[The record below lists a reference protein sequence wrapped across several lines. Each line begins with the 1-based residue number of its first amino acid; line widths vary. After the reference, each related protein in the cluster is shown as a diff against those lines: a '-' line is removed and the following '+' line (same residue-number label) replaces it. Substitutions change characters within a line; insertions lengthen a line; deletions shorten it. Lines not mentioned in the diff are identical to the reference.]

1 MSEQPKERMKE
12 KGKIEM
18 SNRRLTQSFILV
30 LIFHLFFIAIFAYL
44 ISPLS
49 KVATITVE
57 GSQNVYEQSIID
69 ENAIEIGDYVFT
81 SQGKFEEIEDNI
93 INELVQ
99 VSKAKM
105 RVEDINHLVI
115 EVEEFDTVAYIAKDE
130 GYLRVL
136 ENGKVLDDEYSIS
149 LGNQL
154 VLSKFEEGKALD
166 LMIKE
171 LGKIE
176 KPILNLI
183 SEVEL
188 VENRA
193 NPLFIHVYMNNGNR
207 IYAKIPDFSKKM
219 PYYPQ
224 MVQAVESE
232 KGVFDME
239 AGVYFIPFKD
249 SEDIDLGLSPEA
261 GQNLDDLLDW
271 ENSVNL

>member
-1 MSEQPKERMKE
+1 MNKQTKE
-12 KGKIEM
+12 KRNMEM

-30 LIFHLFFIAIFAYL
+30 LVFHLFFIAIFAYL

-69 ENAIEIGDYVFT
+69 ENDIEIGDYVFT
-81 SQGKFEEIEDNI
+81 SQGKFEEIEDKI
-93 INELVQ
+93 IDQLVQ
-99 VSKAKM
+99 ISKAKM
-105 RVEDINHLVI
+105 RVEEMNDLVI

-166 LMIKE
+166 LMITE
-171 LGKIE
+171 LSKIE

-249 SEDIDLGLSPEA
+249 SEDLDLGLSPEA
-261 GQNLDDLLDW
+261 GQNLDELLD
-271 ENSVNL
+271 